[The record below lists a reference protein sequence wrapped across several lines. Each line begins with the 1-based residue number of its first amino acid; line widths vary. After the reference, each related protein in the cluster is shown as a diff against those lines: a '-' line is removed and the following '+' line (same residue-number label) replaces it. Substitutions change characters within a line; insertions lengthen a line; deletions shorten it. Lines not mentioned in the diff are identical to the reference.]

1 MKTVQLQLF
10 IATLGLCS
18 FAQADFIG
26 LKGDISY
33 WNIDG
38 TSQIKHQTSSM
49 SNNTGVNNLLLD
61 PYGGINPEL
70 DLKNKGAFQA
80 SVAFEHPIPVIPN
93 VKLKYTKLDTET
105 ETNTTAEKLA
115 KTEINLDHTD
125 FILYYELLDNIVK
138 ADVGVGVTRL
148 NGTVKQFS
156 QNTDV
161 DEYSPIIY
169 AEAGAKLPF
178 TGFSAKAEATYTNVN
193 DVKITDAQAELQYD
207 FVKSIALDL
216 GAKVGYRVLNIELSD
231 LDKRDMKFDF
241 KGPYIGL
248 NAHF

>member
-1 MKTVQLQLF
+1 MKTLQLPLF
-10 IATLGLCS
+10 IAALGLSS

-38 TSQIKHQTSSM
+38 TSNIDRK
-49 SNNTGVNNLLLD
+49 NLSDQDLD
-61 PYGGINPEL
+61 R
-70 DLKNKGAFQA
+70 KGTVQA
-80 SVAFEHPIPVIPN
+80 SVAFEHPIPLIPN

-105 ETNTTAEKLA
+105 KSDNAVQELA

-125 FILYYELLDNIVK
+125 FILYYEILDNIVK
-138 ADVGVGVTRL
+138 ADVGIGATRL

-156 QNTDV
+156 KSIDV
-161 DEYSPIIY
+161 NEYSPIIY
-169 AEAGAKLPF
+169 AEAGVKLPF
-178 TGFSAKAEATYTNVN
+178 TGLSAKAEATYTNVN
-193 DVKITDAQAELQYD
+193 DVKITDAQAEVQYD

-216 GAKVGYRVLNIELSD
+216 GAKVGYRVLNIELND

>member
-1 MKTVQLQLF
+1 MKTLQLPLF

-38 TSQIKHQTSSM
+38 ESNIDRKHLNDQD
-49 SNNTGVNNLLLD
+49 LD
-61 PYGGINPEL
+61 R
-70 DLKNKGAFQA
+70 KGTVQA

-93 VKLKYTKLDTET
+93 VKLKYTQLDTET
-105 ETNTTAEKLA
+105 ESNNTVEELA

-125 FILYYELLDNIVK
+125 LILYYEILDNIVK
-138 ADVGVGVTRL
+138 ADIGVGATRL
-148 NGTVKQFS
+148 NGDVKQFGTS
-156 QNTDV
+156 VDI

-169 AEAGAKLPF
+169 AEVGAKLPF
-178 TGFSAKAEATYTNVN
+178 TGLSAKAEATYTNVN
-193 DVKITDAQAELQYD
+193 DVKITDAQAEFQYD

-216 GAKVGYRVLNIELSD
+216 GAKVGYRVLNIELND
-231 LDKRDMKFDF
+231 LDKRDMKFNF

>member
-1 MKTVQLQLF
+1 MKAFQLPLF

-38 TSQIKHQTSSM
+38 TSQIKHKTSSM
-49 SNNTGVNNLLLD
+49 SNKTGVDGLLLD
-61 PYGGINPEL
+61 PYAGINSEFDL
-70 DLKNKGAFQA
+70 DRKGTVQA
-80 SVAFEHPIPVIPN
+80 SIAFEHPIPVIPN
-93 VKLKYTKLDTET
+93 VKLKYTQLDTET
-105 ETNTTAEKLA
+105 ESNNALEELS

-125 FILYYELLDNIVK
+125 FILYYEILDNIVK
-138 ADVGVGVTRL
+138 ADIGVGVTRL

-156 QNTDV
+156 QNTDI

-193 DVKITDAQAELQYD
+193 DVKITDAQAEFQYD

-216 GAKVGYRVLNIELSD
+216 GAKVGYRVLNIELND
-231 LDKRDMKFDF
+231 LDQRDMKFDF